1 MIIDGQAVATKHNAD
16 GQELQVFSYE
26 KGQYFGERALLTNE
40 ARAASIL
47 VTVIYFFKYIYSL
60 TSWMLYLW
68 TEIHSV
74 DFWDLQ
80 KKFLEETWTSTMN
93 LDQKSSNF
101 KMRLNETFQLK

>member
-47 VTVIYFFKYIYSL
+47 VTVIYFIKYIYSL

-74 DFWDLQ
+74 DFWDHQ